1 MNRVN
6 GVLVW
11 TAAAVLLVGCGS
23 VPVQDVSPVAA
34 EASKAS
40 GAPFHFRLA
49 ADGLPSDG
57 FWKSTAVIT
66 DVNGDGFRDL
76 VVHPRLAKGPK
87 AFLGNGQGKW
97 LDSSEGLGMNL
108 SCGGGLQL
116 ADLDRDGKLDLVV
129 ADHCD
134 GVFVFLGDGQGKWR
148 NVVKGMA
155 TEFGQSAKVKER
167 DPQGFKGAEA
177 VAVGDVDGDGHL
189 DLVISGSDQG
199 GLTVFLGDGTGRS
212 WKELKLSGL
221 PNGEQPDPGDIYNG
235 GWAFDLWLKD
245 MNGDGILDVVASYFT
260 GPRVWHGDGKG
271 RFRDSSQGLTK
282 TRLGGIYGR
291 IATGD
296 LDRDG
301 RPDIVVANNYNGAE
315 AYLQRP
321 DGSWQ
326 GPIDVMPEL
335 KGGAQ
340 SVAVAD
346 FDGDGNPDVVIGGAM
361 SPEPNYEWIP
371 YGLYVRWG
379 NGKGE
384 FSARPGTDLP
394 SIGLEVIWGINAT
407 DVNGDG
413 RPDLV
418 VSAGGASGR
427 ISVRPPGQSPGSKA
441 VAQQAYP
448 APNVQVWLN
457 EAAARP

>member
-1 MNRVN
+1 M
-6 GVLVW
+6 
-11 TAAAVLLVGCGS
+11 
-23 VPVQDVSPVAA
+23 
-34 EASKAS
+34 
-40 GAPFHFRLA
+40 
-49 ADGLPSDG
+49 
-57 FWKSTAVIT
+57 
-66 DVNGDGFRDL
+66 
-76 VVHPRLAKGPK
+76 
-87 AFLGNGQGKW
+87 
-97 LDSSEGLGMNL
+97 
-108 SCGGGLQL
+108 
-116 ADLDRDGKLDLVV
+116 
-129 ADHCD
+129 
-134 GVFVFLGDGQGKWR
+134 
-148 NVVKGMA
+148 
-155 TEFGQSAKVKER
+155 
-167 DPQGFKGAEA
+167 
-177 VAVGDVDGDGHL
+177 
-189 DLVISGSDQG
+189 
-199 GLTVFLGDGTGRS
+199 TVFLGDRTGLS

-271 RFRDSSQGLTK
+271 RFRDSSQGLIK

-301 RPDIVVANNYNGAE
+301 RPDIVIANNYNGAE

-379 NGKGE
+379 NG
-384 FSARPGTDLP
+384 R
-394 SIGLEVIWGINAT
+394 GIQC
-407 DVNGDG
+407 
-413 RPDLV
+413 
-418 VSAGGASGR
+418 
-427 ISVRPPGQSPGSKA
+427 PPGDRPAIDRARGDLGYQCHRREWRRAPGSRGQRRGRVGPDIRPTTWPVPGSKA